1 MKFYFHQKTIGL
13 DKKQFTITRLYCI
26 YFAFIL
32 HLLIIIFFFIDRGSG
47 RGNRNGGQSQVQNQ
61 APSNQRG
68 GSKNGEHV
76 SGSSRGDRGADRGD
90 RGGGRGD
97 RGGGRGDRGDRGGG
111 RGDRGKFFIMSTEFE
126 IFYFISKIVPI

>member
-1 MKFYFHQKTIGL
+1 MTVFCESNFS

-26 YFAFIL
+26 YFAFIDYYY
-32 HLLIIIFFFIDRGSG
+32 FFIDRGSG

-76 SGSSRGDRGADRGD
+76 SGSGRGDRGD

-97 RGGGRGDRGDRGGG
+97 RGGGRGDRGERGGG
-111 RGDRGKFFIMSTEFE
+111 RGDRGKLFIMSTEFKKL
-126 IFYFISKIVPI
+126 YFLTFPACF

>member
-1 MKFYFHQKTIGL
+1 M
-13 DKKQFTITRLYCI
+13 
-26 YFAFIL
+26 
-32 HLLIIIFFFIDRGSG
+32 
-47 RGNRNGGQSQVQNQ
+47 QNQ

-76 SGSSRGDRGADRGD
+76 SGSGRGD

-126 IFYFISKIVPI
+126 KLYFLTFPACF

>member
-1 MKFYFHQKTIGL
+1 MTFFFVKAIL
-13 DKKQFTITRLYCI
+13 SDKKQFTITKLYCI
-26 YFAFIL
+26 YFTFIWR
-32 HLLIIIFFFIDRGSG
+32 LLIIIFFFIDRGSG

-76 SGSSRGDRGADRGD
+76 SGSGRGDRGD

-111 RGDRGKFFIMSTEFE
+111 RGDRGKLFIMSTEFE
-126 IFYFISKIVPI
+126 KLYFIS

>member
-1 MKFYFHQKTIGL
+1 MW
-13 DKKQFTITRLYCI
+13 
-26 YFAFIL
+26 

-76 SGSSRGDRGADRGD
+76 SGSSRGDRGD

-111 RGDRGKFFIMSTEFE
+111 RGDRGKFFI
-126 IFYFISKIVPI
+126 IIIRILKIVFYFQNRSDLNVRINCSGVSGDQNWKK

>member
-1 MKFYFHQKTIGL
+1 M
-13 DKKQFTITRLYCI
+13 
-26 YFAFIL
+26 
-32 HLLIIIFFFIDRGSG
+32 IIIFFFIDRGSG

-111 RGDRGKFFIMSTEFE
+111 RGDRGKFFI
-126 IFYFISKIVPI
+126 IIIRILKIVFYFQNRSDLNVRINCSGVSSDQNWKK